1 MSQTYT
7 YYICTRNE
15 DSGQLYPLGP
25 YDSKG
30 TFHSAYQRAKVFS
43 SPIKD
48 LFAKCTSDD
57 ISPRL
62 QSALGIEDEDME
74 KMLFATLDANDLPD
88 GPICKEGYFRMEDIC
103 MYKKYGY
110 SNELFVDYLTP
121 DEYAMYAA
129 KNDPKC
135 NHYSYFRY
143 IDTMSADYEGE
154 CIRNIVNL
162 FLGYYNEEIVILRI
176 LS

>member
-48 LFAKCTSDD
+48 LFVKCTFDD

-62 QSALGIEDEDME
+62 KQALDIEDEYLDE
-74 KMLFATLDANDLPD
+74 SNIATLDAVNLPD
-88 GPICKEGYFRMEDIC
+88 GPICKEGYFLMDDI
-103 MYKKYGY
+103 MHYKKYGY
-110 SNELFVDYLTP
+110 SDDIFNDYLTC
-121 DEYAMYAA
+121 DQYAMYAA
-129 KNDPKC
+129 NGDSRCKL
-135 NHYSYFRY
+135 YSYFRY
-143 IDTMSADYEGE
+143 IDTMSANYEGD

-162 FLGYYNEEIVILRI
+162 FLGHCSEEIVILRV
-176 LS
+176 LY

>member
-1 MSQTYT
+1 MPQTYT

-30 TFHSAYQRAKVFS
+30 TFHSAYQRAKEFS
-43 SPIKD
+43 SPIKH
-48 LFAKCTSDD
+48 LFIHCASDD

-62 QSALGIEDEDME
+62 QSALEIENEDMD
-74 KMLFATLDANDLPD
+74 KLLFATLDANDLPT
-88 GPICKEGYFRMEDIC
+88 GPICKEGYFLMDDI
-103 MYKKYGY
+103 MHYKRYGY
-110 SNELFVDYLTP
+110 SEEIFNDYLTC
-121 DEYAMYAA
+121 DQYAMYAA
-129 KNDPKC
+129 NGDSRCKL
-135 NHYSYFRY
+135 YSYFRY

-162 FLGYYNEEIVILRI
+162 FLDCYDEEIVILRI